1 MHIRVNLKIFLFIA
15 IFYFTKQ
22 IEIYGVLMLFAFLHE
37 IGHLLCGIF
46 LGLKPKE
53 LKIMPLGLCVSFQVT
68 PDEYNEKIQKGNKI
82 VLKKL
87 AIAIAG
93 PITNFAL
100 AILYILF
107 PIFSFGMGREIMVY
121 SNLVIGI
128 FNLIPIY
135 PLDGGRILHHL
146 FHLKLGLKKANEKI
160 YHITNQT
167 VAILTAITS
176 IAIYYFKNIALLFI
190 LAYLW
195 YLVIQ
200 ENRMYHIKKHMY
212 EMIQKEKQESKELE
226 SIS

>member
-107 PIFSFGMGREIMVY
+107 PIFSF
-121 SNLVIGI
+121 
-128 FNLIPIY
+128 
-135 PLDGGRILHHL
+135 
-146 FHLKLGLKKANEKI
+146 
-160 YHITNQT
+160 
-167 VAILTAITS
+167 
-176 IAIYYFKNIALLFI
+176 
-190 LAYLW
+190 
-195 YLVIQ
+195 
-200 ENRMYHIKKHMY
+200 
-212 EMIQKEKQESKELE
+212 
-226 SIS
+226 